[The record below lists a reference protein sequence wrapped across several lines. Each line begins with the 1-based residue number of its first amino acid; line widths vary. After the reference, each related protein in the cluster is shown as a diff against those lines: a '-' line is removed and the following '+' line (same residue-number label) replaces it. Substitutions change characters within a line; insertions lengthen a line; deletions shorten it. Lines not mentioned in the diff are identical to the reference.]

1 MHSALLCRGLC
12 KIGLVVML
20 CCRQLTLVIVMK
32 VSFSGSFSGVIYCL
46 FVHLKTVLMLE
57 CLVSLAQ
64 DEVVVNLPDERLVL
78 VNPQLRKERFS
89 DLGKRL
95 PA

>member
-12 KIGLVVML
+12 KIGLVVMVVS
-20 CCRQLTLVIVMK
+20 VIVMK
-32 VSFSGSFSGVIYCL
+32 VSFSGSFSGVIYCF

>member
-12 KIGLVVML
+12 KIGLVVM
-20 CCRQLTLVIVMK
+20 V
-32 VSFSGSFSGVIYCL
+32 VSVLLLQAIDIGHCNEGVIYCL